1 MPIAP
6 HPCPHLGTA
15 HPTRLMMPKRQN
27 SHRIHAGS
35 TAAYGP
41 HFRQKSTFGEFW
53 RGIIRQQ
60 CTHRAVSRA
69 NLHPYMMHVAWDTL
83 QKPWDSTR
91 TDAGVKHQ
99 LVLSAYPQRG
109 PGSCCGVVSGRR
121 GAVPLHSM
129 SPRHPLGTFDTLGT
143 PAVATTRAQHR
154 RKVSKALIGPR

>member
-1 MPIAP
+1 MEIPGAPGLVPIRSGGRTRRLGPLWTHSGAAREALTRCGRQTRGLFVGLKDADRSAP
-6 HPCPHLGTA
+6 RDSSSDACFDA
-15 HPTRLMMPKRQN
+15 QAAN

-69 NLHPYMMHVAWDTL
+69 NLHPYMMHVAWGTL

-91 TDAGVKHQ
+91 TDAGVKHMY
-99 LVLSAYPQRG
+99 VFK
-109 PGSCCGVVSGRR
+109 
-121 GAVPLHSM
+121 
-129 SPRHPLGTFDTLGT
+129 PRAGKG
-143 PAVATTRAQHR
+143 
-154 RKVSKALIGPR
+154 